1 MSWIIFYLAS
11 TERGSDMKRKVDW
24 DDEENEQSSMELSEE
39 TSETEASDEEDSSE
53 EEPRIKDV
61 LENLSQTVSRKRASD
76 LLHSMAASKD
86 ILFWTPRRQLLQN
99 KRIIPVTNIAEL
111 VEYILLPHNDDVTKP
126 RALNTFLDGLA
137 ELGVDKRLIKNKKI
151 LSELL
156 EKEKAYRENKTRLMM
171 TATVT
176 TVTTAVTKRKLL
188 RNKVNPKA
196 LMGKVTVSPTT
207 NTSFKKN
214 PRNPVIIVKIGM
226 RLHLRWL
233 NVQAAF
239 GTITIVFV
247 PFVVTK
253 SPLMPNM

>member
-11 TERGSDMKRKVDW
+11 TECGSDMKRKVDW

-76 LLHSMAASKD
+76 LLHSMAASKY
-86 ILFWTPRRQLLQN
+86 ILFWTPRGQLLRN

-156 EKEKAYRENKTRLMM
+156 EKEKAYRENENEADDDSDSNDSNDSSDQEE
-171 TATVT
+171 TASEQSQSESIDGESDSEPDHEHVIQKKSSEPCHHCQNCN
-176 TVTTAVTKRKLL
+176 VFASAVVKCPSCFWHD
-188 RNKVNPKA
+188 NYCICPVC
-196 LMGKVTVSPTT
+196 GHE
-207 NTSFKKN
+207 N
-214 PRNPVIIVKIGM
+214 PR
-226 RLHLRWL
+226 
-233 NVQAAF
+233 
-239 GTITIVFV
+239 
-247 PFVVTK
+247 
-253 SPLMPNM
+253 